1 MLARQSAPVQT
12 GGRHSRYE
20 RSSDMGSGRV
30 PVSSLI
36 TAETPNGTQDL
47 RLVGENGRKYWLHQ
61 LQGLAYPFPH
71 DVQENDR
78 LDQLCHLIH
87 NVALG
92 TPNPARL
99 IPHSDRPHVLD
110 VGYGTGSWLYDMSDK
125 YPKAHLV
132 GIDTAPTRERDPEPS
147 KDMHF
152 LAPVDFES
160 DDWGVPEGS
169 FDLINM
175 SQLCGSV
182 RDWDR
187 LCRRALRYLAPG
199 TGRIQLIEIDWEPCC
214 DDGTLPDHSP
224 MHLWWRTICHA
235 SALNGRSI
243 QFEHRLPRMLEQ
255 AGFEIEQN
263 FPYTMQ
269 TWEDNKQPSTPDE
282 LRKNQ
287 VARWCMSA
295 MGWSNADR
303 DIPRNRCFAGLS
315 MALFTKIER
324 WQPAHVELLQ
334 DDLCKIVFDM
344 NIHLYWRL

>member
-1 MLARQSAPVQT
+1 M
-12 GGRHSRYE
+12 
-20 RSSDMGSGRV
+20 
-30 PVSSLI
+30 
-36 TAETPNGTQDL
+36 
-47 RLVGENGRKYWLHQ
+47 
-61 LQGLAYPFPH
+61 
-71 DVQENDR
+71 QENDR

-92 TPNPARL
+92 TPHPARL
-99 IPHSDRPHVLD
+99 IPHTNRPHVLD

-125 YPKAHLV
+125 YPNAHLV

-160 DDWGVPEGS
+160 DDWGVLEGS

-214 DDGTLPDHSP
+214 DDGTLPDDSP
-224 MHLWWRTICHA
+224 MHLWWLTICRA
-235 SALNGRSI
+235 SAFNGRPI
-243 QFEHRLPRMLEQ
+243 QYEHRLPRMLEQ

-263 FPYTMQ
+263 FPFTMQ
-269 TWEDNKQPSTPDE
+269 TWEDNRQPSTPDE

-295 MGWSNADR
+295 VS
-303 DIPRNRCFAGLS
+303 S
-315 MALFTKIER
+315 
-324 WQPAHVELLQ
+324 LLQ
-334 DDLCKIVFDM
+334 ELISPELDVRELC
-344 NIHLYWRL
+344 